1 MEKEEL
7 EREKTHGS
15 FEIIIIHLH
24 TYTHTHMWNI
34 AWWRKQLYGSSAHRR
49 KKNNKNM
56 NKTHEI
62 FPFFLSPSY
71 AYDASSIVMFYI
83 INIRSRALCF
93 FKCWGKSMHQLQF
106 MTLFFFIFKNGFL
119 FILLLWEWQRELQTP
134 PNSFVVVLTQE
145 IVFN

>member
-1 MEKEEL
+1 MDRLKSSSFIY
-7 EREKTHGS
+7 TH
-15 FEIIIIHLH
+15 I
-24 TYTHTHMWNI
+24 YTHTHVKYCLM
-34 AWWRKQLYGSSAHRR
+34 
-49 KKNNKNM
+49 KKAVIWQQRSQK
-56 NKTHEI
+56 KKITKIWIKLTKFSH
-62 FPFFLSPSY
+62 FFLSPSY

-119 FILLLWEWQRELQTP
+119 FILLLWECQRELQTP